1 MARETLLNNTSTL
14 VVKVHLTCSTCES
27 PASDDVLCNIH
38 VSSVASL
45 LIYARM
51 CSRVFPPHPLDVD
64 EKLVAGC
71 GVSTCETM
79 ILFVSAISNT
89 TQLHADCSCS
99 RMQGFRHVLA
109 VNHMFN
115 VHVSSVGGCQIPPL
129 CFPGPN
135 LTCLQGRLCLQRK
148 KTCLQI

>member
-1 MARETLLNNTSTL
+1 MVCETLLTNINTV
-14 VVKVHLTCSTCES
+14 VVKVHLPCSTCES

-51 CSRVFPPHPLDVD
+51 CSRVFPPHPPDVD

-89 TQLHADCSCS
+89 TQLHGYCSCS

-109 VNHMFN
+109 VNHMYN
-115 VHVSSVGGCQIPPL
+115 VHMSSVVLAACAQEY
-129 CFPGPN
+129 FRH
-135 LTCLQGRLCLQRK
+135 TH
-148 KTCLQI
+148 